1 MKKNPMNLQKHRI
14 RLKPLLSAMLVL
26 LFLFPAAGMAQNNA
40 VQWSSQNNGHGSAV
54 SSSSNKVWSNVG
66 QSFNGQISQNNT
78 LVSSGFLANNT
89 FSTVTINQ
97 GQNVS
102 LAFDG
107 VNDYVEI
114 PHNVA
119 FLPPAITIECWAKSN
134 TATWNTTGALISKR
148 EAFIL
153 HPNEGT
159 KQLQFY
165 IHMPDRWIYTIVD
178 LAIDITQWHHFAA
191 TYDQNNLK
199 LYIDGV
205 FASSYFYQSALTGGA
220 AGSLYIGSDKDGGN
234 RYFNGQI
241 DEVRF
246 WNYARSASE
255 ISSSMSN
262 TLLNPASSGLIAYYH
277 MNDGTGSGT
286 NTGITTVTD
295 ATLNGYNGTL
305 NNFALSGS
313 TSNFVT
319 GFTAPTAPGLITLVS
334 PANNAVS
341 QPIGTTISWTALS
354 TATSYQLQVSRDSNF
369 TSNDKDTTIS
379 GTSLL
384 MSNLSYAE
392 QYYYRV
398 RGINDVATGSW
409 NTAWKFTT
417 MGNISLAFDGS
428 NDFVTFGNNA
438 SLKPANAVT
447 LEAWVKPGISGNE
460 QFILS
465 SGHDAGG
472 LNGYHLVLQNNHV
485 YFWMNNYTTEII
497 SPGSLNV
504 GTWYHIAATYSSSA
518 GAKMYING
526 VLVGA
531 DASPANAISYDN
543 NPVTMGVLANYPIYF
558 FGGLLDEVRIWSVER
573 TAQEILDN
581 MNNVNLNKSTSG
593 LLAYYQYDQGIA
605 GGNNTG
611 VTTLNNGTATSADG
625 TLNNFALN
633 SGASNWVEGKSFAGK
648 TTVTITA
655 FLQGLTTGAAMISD
669 TVSVLLKNPSTFATI
684 DSAKVLLNTSGNGS
698 VDLQNNYSG
707 SSYYIVVKH
716 RNSIETWSATSQAV
730 TESALSYNFTTA
742 ASKAY
747 GSNLVQMG
755 SNWCIYSGD
764 VNQDGF
770 VDFTDLTLIDNDAY
784 NFSAGYLSTDLNGDL
799 FIDFTDL
806 TLCDNNAY
814 NFVGVIAPTGV
825 KIRHDTKP
833 VKQVNKTQTID

>member
-1 MKKNPMNLQKHRI
+1 MNLQHNRKRI
-14 RLKPLLSAMLVL
+14 RPLLSTL
-26 LFLFPAAGMAQNNA
+26 LLLLLLYPAAGLAQNNA
-40 VQWSSQNNGHGSAV
+40 VDWSSQNSGHGSAV

-66 QSFNGQISQNNT
+66 QSINGQISQNNT
-78 LVSSGFLANNT
+78 LVSSGFLANNS

-102 LAFDG
+102 LAYDG

-114 PHNVA
+114 AHNAA

-134 TATWNTTGALISKR
+134 TATWNATGALISKR
-148 EAFIL
+148 DAFIL
-153 HPNEGT
+153 HPVAGT
-159 KQLQFY
+159 KQIQFY

-178 LAIDITQWHHFAA
+178 PSIDITQWHHFAA

-205 FASSYFYQSALTGGA
+205 FASSYFYQSALTGGT
-220 AGSLYIGSDKDGGN
+220 AGSLYIGSDKDGGS

-255 ISSSMSN
+255 ISGSMSN

-295 ATLNGYNGTL
+295 ATPNGYNGTL

-313 TSNFVT
+313 TSNFVS

-341 QPIGTTISWTALS
+341 QQIASTISWSAIS
-354 TATSYQLQVSRDSNF
+354 TATSYQLQVASDSIF
-369 TSNDKDTTIS
+369 TTIIKDTSIS
-379 GTSLL
+379 GISLL
-384 MSNLSYAE
+384 MSNLSYATK
-392 QYYYRV
+392 YYYRV
-398 RGINDVATGSW
+398 RGINDVATGNW
-409 NTAWKFTT
+409 NTAWNFTT

-428 NDFVTFGNNA
+428 NDFVTFGNNS

-447 LEAWVKPGISGNE
+447 LEAWVKPGVSGNE

-472 LNGYHLVLQNNHV
+472 LNGYHLVLWNNHV
-485 YFWMNNYTTEII
+485 YFWLNNYSTEIV
-497 SPGSLNV
+497 SPGTLNA
-504 GTWYHIAATYSSSA
+504 GTWYHIAATYSASA

-526 VLVGA
+526 ILVGS
-531 DASPANAISYDN
+531 DTSPANVISFDN

-558 FGGLLDEVRIWSVER
+558 FGGSLDEVRIWSVER
-573 TAQEILDN
+573 TASEILDN
-581 MNNVNLNKSTSG
+581 MNNVNLNKTTSG
-593 LLAYYQYDQGIA
+593 LLAYYQFDQGTA
-605 GGNNTG
+605 GGNNSG
-611 VTTLNNGTATSADG
+611 VTTLYNGTVTAANG
-625 TLNNFALN
+625 ILNNFAL
-633 SGASNWVEGKSFAGK
+633 SAGASNWVAGKSFALK

-655 FLQGLTTGAAMISD
+655 LLQGLTTGATMIAD

-684 DSAKVLLNTSGNGS
+684 DSAKVLLNSSGNGS
-698 VDLQNNYSG
+698 VDLQNNYNG

-716 RNSIETWSATSQAV
+716 RNSIETWSATLQAV
-730 TESALSYNFTTA
+730 SESALSYNFTTA

-747 GSNLVQMG
+747 GSNLVQIG

-814 NFVGVIAPTGV
+814 NFVGVAAPTPR

-833 VKQVNKTQTID
+833 VKQVQKTQSIE